1 MNLRAPIPAALLVML
16 GTICGPTFGADAL
29 SDAATSPAPVPAA
42 ETAPS
47 DAPAPVKIGIL
58 TDESG
63 PYSTIGGSGSVLAAR
78 LAVADYGG
86 KVLGRPITLLDA
98 DHKNDPAVGT
108 AILNAWFDTDGVDAV
123 AGLSTSSVALAAQ
136 EIGRARDKTL
146 LIAGAP
152 DSDLTGKA
160 CAAISS
166 HWAEDTQALAR
177 STTEAVVQSGGDS
190 WFFVTVDYAFGH
202 AMERDAIDAVKTQG
216 ALVLGRIRHP
226 LGATDF
232 ASYLDAAKK
241 SRAKV
246 IALADAGTD
255 LVGAIKQADAAK
267 IYDTGQSLAGLL
279 VYITDIDA
287 VGLAAAQ
294 RLYVT
299 EGFYW
304 DQNDQAR
311 AFAKRFNA
319 EAHHMPTK
327 QQAATYASVGHY
339 LKAADAAGTLEA
351 RAVNAKMRATPV
363 DFFGRTGSIR
373 ADGQVVYDLTL
384 YQVKSPA
391 ESQYPWDYLKK
402 VRDIPADRA
411 FRPVAESG
419 CSLGK

>member
-1 MNLRAPIPAALLVML
+1 MRFRALAPAALVLILAV
-16 GTICGPTFGADAL
+16 TCGPAHGADAP
-29 SDAATSPAPVPAA
+29 PAPDS
-42 ETAPS
+42 APKDGS
-47 DAPAPVKIGIL
+47 IPVKIGVL

-63 PYSTIGGSGSVLAAR
+63 VYAEIGGSGSVLAAR
-78 LAVADYGG
+78 LAIADYGG
-86 KVLGRPITLLDA
+86 KVLGRPIALLDA

-108 AILNAWFDTDGVDAV
+108 AILNDWFDKAGVDVV

-146 LIAGAP
+146 LIAGAA

-160 CAAISS
+160 CAPTSS
-166 HWAEDTQALAR
+166 HWAEDTYALAR
-177 STTEAVVQSGGDS
+177 STSEAIVQSGGDS
-190 WFFVTVDYAFGH
+190 WFFLTVDYAFGQ
-202 AMERDAIDAVKTQG
+202 AMERDAIEAVKAQG

-226 LGATDF
+226 LGTTDF
-232 ASYLDAAKK
+232 TSYLDAAKK
-241 SRAKV
+241 SKARV
-246 IALADAGTD
+246 IALADAGAD
-255 LVGAIKQADAAK
+255 LVGAIKQADAAR
-267 IYDTGQSLAGLL
+267 IHDTGQSLAGLL
-279 VYITDIDA
+279 VFITDINA

-304 DQNDQAR
+304 DQNDPAR

-327 QQAATYASVGHY
+327 QQAATYAQIVHY
-339 LKAADAAGTLEA
+339 LKAADAAGTLDA
-351 RAVNAKMRATPV
+351 RAVNAKMRAMPV
-363 DFFGRTGSIR
+363 DFFGRPGSIR
-373 ADGQVVYDLTL
+373 ADGQVVYHLTL

-411 FRPVAESG
+411 FRSVTDGG
-419 CSLGK
+419 CPLGK